1 MTRTH
6 LLQISVATLL
16 ATATFRAAPT
26 AETSL
31 PPLAVDTARVSIT
44 GTSNIQAYG
53 ASTTDVRIVRV
64 EFARPLVVWDDVLK
78 PGAIQAFD
86 VVVNAATLSSGNPA
100 LDADMRQALKVREYP
115 DIVFRLSTLE
125 PGPDPSVN
133 AIGKIRVAG
142 VQREAVLVMKT
153 ERRDAALVVRGQ
165 TTLLMTDFG
174 IQPPTG
180 MYGAIKADPRV
191 TVKFEA
197 VLAVPLQ

>member
-6 LLQISVATLL
+6 LLRISVATLL
-16 ATATFRAAPT
+16 ATATFGAAPA
-26 AETSL
+26 AENNL
-31 PPLAVDTARVSIT
+31 PLAVDTARVSIT
-44 GTSNIQAYG
+44 GTSNVQAYA

-64 EFARPLVVWDDVLK
+64 EFAPSAVVWEDLFK
-78 PGAIQAFD
+78 PGALQAFD
-86 VVVNAATLSSGNPA
+86 VVVRAATLSSGNPA
-100 LDADMRQALKVREYP
+100 LDDDLRQALKVNEHP

-125 PGPDPSVN
+125 PGPAPVVN

-153 ERRDAALVVRGQ
+153 ERRDSTLVVRGQ

-180 MYGAIKADPRV
+180 MFGAIKADPKV

>member
-6 LLQISVATLL
+6 LLRISVATLL
-16 ATATFRAAPT
+16 ATATFVAAPA
-26 AETSL
+26 AETGL
-31 PPLAVDTARVSIT
+31 PLAVDTARVSIT

-64 EFARPLVVWDDVLK
+64 EFARSTLVWEDLFK
-78 PGAIQAFD
+78 PGALEAFD
-86 VVVNAATLSSGNPA
+86 VVVRAATLSSGNPA
-100 LDADMRQALKVREYP
+100 LDDDMRQALKVKEHP
-115 DIVFRLSTLE
+115 DIVFRLSKLE
-125 PGPDPSVN
+125 PGPGQLFN
-133 AIGKIRVAG
+133 AIGAIRVAG
-142 VQREAVLVMKT
+142 VQREVVLVTKA
-153 ERRDAALVVRGQ
+153 ERRDATLVVRGQ

-180 MYGAIKADPRV
+180 MYGAIKADPKV

>member
-6 LLQISVATLL
+6 LLRISVATIL
-16 ATATFRAAPT
+16 ATAAFRAAPIAGT
-26 AETSL
+26 TL
-31 PPLAVDTARVSIT
+31 PLAVDTARVSIF

-53 ASTTDVRIVRV
+53 ASTTDVRIVRAD
-64 EFARPLVVWDDVLK
+64 FAPSTVVWEDLFR
-78 PGAIQAFD
+78 PGALRAFD
-86 VVVNAATLSSGNPA
+86 VVIRAATLSSGNPA
-100 LDADMRQALKVREYP
+100 LDDDMRQALKVEKYP

-125 PGPDPSVN
+125 PGPGPAVN
-133 AIGKIRVAG
+133 AIGTIRVAG
-142 VQREAVLVMKT
+142 VQREAVLVMT
-153 ERRDAALVVRGQ
+153 SERRDSTLVVRGQ

-180 MYGAIKADPRV
+180 MYGAIKADPKV